1 MIKGYGE
8 KLNNLYQEIRSNN
21 LKEHIKRLESVY
33 NINPELRTLNNNIK
47 KLTFQLIKSN
57 NNITSNQLKI
67 KINEIRS
74 RLKTIL
80 NNLNFPDN
88 YLDNIYNCN
97 MCNDTGYILNE
108 KCSCLITNLTKLYLN
123 DSELKLS
130 ILKNNFENF
139 NFSFYSDNITQNNKI
154 SPSNNIKNIYTNILN
169 YIKTFKTNKLN
180 LLFNGECGSGKTFMT
195 HCIAKDLLDKGYS
208 VLYKT
213 SEDLLIE
220 LFHYY
225 TNKNVNNFNENINDS
240 FLMQCDLLIIDDLGT
255 ENQNKL
261 YNSILFNF
269 INKKLILNKRM
280 IISTNFTLRDLQQT
294 YSDRIFSRIVGN
306 FRIHNFFVH
315 EDIRIQKQQIKREG

>member
-8 KLNNLYQEIRSNN
+8 KLDNLYQEIRSNN
-21 LKEHIKRLESVY
+21 LKKYNKRLENIYS
-33 NINPELRTLNNNIK
+33 INPELKTLNNNIK

-57 NNITSNQLKI
+57 NQIKSNQLKI
-67 KINEIRS
+67 RINEIRNK
-74 RLKTIL
+74 LKNIL
-80 NNLNFPDN
+80 NDLNLPDN
-88 YLDNIYNCN
+88 YLDNIYTCTI
-97 MCNDTGYILNE
+97 CNDTGYILNE

-130 ILKNNFENF
+130 ILKNNFNNF
-139 NFSFYSDNITQNNKI
+139 DFSFYSNNITQNNKI
-154 SPSNNIKNIYTNILN
+154 SPSSNIKNIYANILN
-169 YIKTFKTNKLN
+169 YIKTFKTNKSN

-213 SEDLLIE
+213 SEDLFIE
-220 LFHYY
+220 LLHYY
-225 TNKNVNNFNENINDS
+225 INKNVNNFNENINDS

-261 YNSILFNF
+261 YHSNFFNF
-269 INKKLILNKRM
+269 INKKLILNKKI
-280 IISTNFTLRDLQQT
+280 IISTNFTLRDLQQV

-306 FRIHNFFVH
+306 FKIYNFFVH
-315 EDIRIQKQQIKREG
+315 EDIRIQQQQIKREG